1 MRPFKFFTV
10 AIVVLFVSACG
21 GGGGPQVEVINLNKV
36 LDISKNTLNEMDAK
50 AGDKKIDANDTA
62 AKQKYMDEFN
72 QTLAKN
78 LNAAKLMSTPIGTK
92 VEREGSILG
101 FTDTNKN
108 MQLDDG
114 RGEQRLFRVEIDK
127 PKNRL
132 IAADLQRGY
141 NRDSDYQFSG
151 TGLLAGMLLGHMLSR
166 QSAAG
171 LSSSRYS
178 NTQMS
183 PRNYHSGAVSRARA
197 AASAKSRSRSGSFS
211 RGK

>member
-21 GGGGPQVEVINLNKV
+21 GGGGPQVEIIDLNKV

-50 AGDKKIDANDTA
+50 AGDKKIDANDAA

-114 RGEQRLFRVEIDK
+114 GGEKQLFRIEIDK
-127 PKNRL
+127 SKNRL

-141 NRDSDYQFSG
+141 YRDTQFSG
-151 TGLLAGMLLGHMLSR
+151 MGFLAGMLLGNMLSR

-197 AASAKSRSRSGSFS
+197 AANAKSRSRSGSFS